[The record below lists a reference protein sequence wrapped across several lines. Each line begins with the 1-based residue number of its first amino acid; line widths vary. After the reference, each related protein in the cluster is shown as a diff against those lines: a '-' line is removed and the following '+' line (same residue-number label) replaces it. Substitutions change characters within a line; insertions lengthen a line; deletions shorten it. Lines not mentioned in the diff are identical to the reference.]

1 MSRYQ
6 AAAIHLA
13 LSASIVGLALTTVLF
28 LWYPGAW
35 FESMGGKHLLFIL
48 AGVDVILGPLL
59 TLIVFRSGKKS
70 LKFDLGVIVLLQLSA
85 FLYGIQV
92 IFAARPAYMVL
103 VVDQFRA
110 VTAVELE
117 PELLQTARYP
127 EFRTLPLDGPRIAGS
142 ALPTDPAKRDAVT
155 WMSVT
160 QGIDLHQ
167 LPEYWEPY
175 AGEKALRIAGSMQSL
190 REIDPANGPVID
202 AAIASRSLNAEQLR
216 FVPLRTRK
224 KEMAV
229 LIDATSGT
237 VVDIIDAKPWR

>member
-1 MSRYQ
+1 MNRHQ
-6 AAAIHLA
+6 AAAIHLV
-13 LSASIVGLALTTVLF
+13 LSAGIVGAALMIVLL

-48 AGVDVILGPLL
+48 AGVDIVLGPLM

-70 LKFDLGVIVLLQLSA
+70 LRFDLGVIVLFQLAA
-85 FLYGIQV
+85 FLYGIHV
-92 IFAARPAYMVL
+92 IHAARPVYMVL

-110 VTAVELE
+110 VTAIELE
-117 PELLQTARYP
+117 PELLRMARYP
-127 EFRTLPLDGPRIAGS
+127 EFRTLPLDGPKVAGS
-142 ALPTDPAKRDAVT
+142 ALPSDPAKRDAVT

-160 QGIDLHQ
+160 QGVDLHQ
-167 LPEYWEPY
+167 IPEYWEPY
-175 AGEKALRIAGSMQSL
+175 AGEKALRVAGGMQTL

-202 AAIASRSLNAEQLR
+202 AVIAARRLNPEQLR

-229 LIDATSGT
+229 LIDATSGQ
-237 VVDIIDAKPWR
+237 VVDIVDAKPWR

>member
-1 MSRYQ
+1 MNRYQ
-6 AAAIHLA
+6 AAAIHLV
-13 LSASIVGLALTTVLF
+13 LSASIVGIALTIVLL

-48 AGVDVILGPLL
+48 AGVDVVLGPLM
-59 TLIVFRSGKKS
+59 TLIVFRAGKKS
-70 LKFDLGVIVLLQLSA
+70 LRFDLGVIVLLQLSA
-85 FLYGIQV
+85 FLYGIHV
-92 IFAARPAYMVL
+92 IHAARPVYMVL

-117 PELLQTARYP
+117 PELLQMARYP
-127 EFRTLPLDGPRIAGS
+127 EFRTLPLDGPRVAGS
-142 ALPTDPAKRDAVT
+142 VLPSDPAKRDAVT
-155 WMSVT
+155 WMSLT

-167 LPEYWEPY
+167 MPEYWEPY
-175 AGEKALRIAGSMQSL
+175 AGEKALRVAGSMQTL

-202 AAIASRSLNAEQLR
+202 AVIASKNLNLEQLR

-229 LIDATSGT
+229 LIDATSGK
-237 VVDIIDAKPWR
+237 VVDIVDAKPWR